1 MEQLARFF
9 SFSGRVSRATFWI
22 NTLVCGVMSFILD
35 LLFVDVRFSVL
46 TMEERYD
53 ISNKPV
59 FYIASLLISVRIL
72 SIAARRWQ
80 DQDKSGWLAVTLFFP
95 VLSSLFP
102 NFIFYTGLGAFVAI
116 VGSIVLLVAIGF
128 MGFVPGD
135 EGNNQYGAPDSGSP
149 FVGDPL
155 PAHSTAFPQR
165 GSEKG
170 GEWGR

>member
-1 MEQLARFF
+1 MEQLAQFF
-9 SFSGRVSRATFWI
+9 SFSGRVRRVTFWL
-22 NTLVCGVMSFILD
+22 NMLVCGVVSFILD
-35 LLFVDVRFSVL
+35 QLFVDVKFSVF

-59 FYIASLLISVRIL
+59 YYLASLMIIVRVL

-102 NFIFYTGLGAFVAI
+102 NFIFYTGLGTFVAI
-116 VGSIVLLVAIGF
+116 VGSIVLLVAVGF

-135 EGNNQYGAPDSGSP
+135 EGPNSYGSP
-149 FVGDPL
+149 PEEGVL
-155 PAHSTAFPQR
+155 VLA
-165 GSEKG
+165 
-170 GEWGR
+170 